1 MRKFSVM
8 AMVFMALSLPVTM
21 VSCGDD
27 DPVEQ
32 PGGGGGG
39 QGGDQGDGDDEGQGG
54 QGTPGG
60 VLSEN
65 EAKERLNNV
74 ADNLI
79 SQLNSADFNEL
90 SDVWYD
96 VERETT
102 DGSVFDSWIDAALD
116 ACEVHT
122 AGDDI
127 LRLYQAA
134 NFYGQFE
141 LQDGKWVQTD
151 TDVNNLALVFN
162 DKQGNRCSLIVAC
175 SAGGTEIHHEE
186 FDDEEWDWVS
196 SYPYGGYYV
205 TTRYENRFV
214 VPEQINL
221 RFTRGGQTP
230 IEATVNTNLRLSDP
244 SGEFNYK
251 TDMAEVTVEVKAE
264 NYSVVV
270 DKVMFNAGREAA
282 ASVTFSK
289 GGRKL
294 ISASVE
300 AAGDLSDDNNPMG
313 SVSPIEIDIMGEVQL
328 RGYIND
334 IHLLSDCIEEADD
347 NEGNETLFKDAVE
360 RANQYID
367 LGLYFNSSERSASVE
382 LYPFEDRG
390 WYYTYWY
397 YEPVMKFPSGA
408 SYSFEQYFDEDYF
421 DNVVRRFKDMVESFV
436 KLVDETEGEN
446 IDW

>member
-1 MRKFSVM
+1 M

-32 PGGGGGG
+32 PGGGGDD

-60 VLSEN
+60 VLSES
-65 EAKERLNNV
+65 EAKERLNTI
-74 ADNLI
+74 ATNLI

-96 VERETT
+96 VEKET
-102 DGSVFDSWIDAALD
+102 DDASVFDDWIDAALN

-141 LQDGKWVQTD
+141 LQSDGKWVQTD

-162 DKQGNRCSLIVAC
+162 DKQGNRCSLILAC

-186 FDDEEWDWVS
+186 FDDEDWDWVS

-230 IEATVNTNLRLSDP
+230 IEATVTTSLRLSDP

-282 ASVTFSK
+282 ASVKFLK
-289 GGRKL
+289 DGREL

-300 AAGDLSDDNNPMG
+300 AAGDLSDDDNPMG
-313 SVSPIEIDIMGEVQL
+313 SVSPIEIDIMGEVQI
-328 RGYIND
+328 RGGIND
-334 IHLLSDCIEEADD
+334 IHLLADCIEEADTVD
-347 NEGNETLFKDAVE
+347 TDESRYKDAIS

-367 LGLYFNSSERSASVE
+367 LGLYFNSSERSAFVE
-382 LYPFEDRG
+382 LYPFEERG
-390 WYYTYWY
+390 WYSTYWDN
-397 YEPVMKFPSGA
+397 EPVMKFPSGA
-408 SYSFEQYFDEDYF
+408 SYSFEQYFDEEYF

>member
-1 MRKFSVM
+1 M

-32 PGGGGGG
+32 PGGGGD
-39 QGGDQGDGDDEGQGG
+39 DQGDGDDEGQGG
-54 QGTPGG
+54 QGTSGG

-65 EAKERLNNV
+65 EAKERLNTI
-74 ADNLI
+74 ATNLI
-79 SQLNSADFNEL
+79 SQLSAADFQEL
-90 SDVWYD
+90 SNVWYD
-96 VERETT
+96 VEEATD
-102 DGSVFDSWIDAALD
+102 DGSVFGDWINAALD

-127 LRLYQAA
+127 LRLYQVS

-141 LQDGKWVQTD
+141 LQNDGKWVQTD

-162 DKQGNRCSLIVAC
+162 DNQGNRCSLILNC
-175 SAGGTEIHHEE
+175 SGSETEIHHES
-186 FDDEEWDWVS
+186 FDTKDRDWVN

-205 TTRYENRFV
+205 TTRYENRFML
-214 VPEQINL
+214 PERINIKFM
-221 RFTRGGQTP
+221 RDGQTP
-230 IEATVNTNLRLSDP
+230 VEATVTTSLRMADAD
-244 SGEFNYK
+244 GEFNYK

-270 DKVMFNAGREAA
+270 DKVMFNAGRDAA
-282 ASVTFSK
+282 ASVKFLK
-289 GGRKL
+289 DGREL

-300 AAGDLSDDNNPMG
+300 AAGDLSDDDNPMG

-334 IHLLSDCIEEADD
+334 IHLLADCIEEADD
-347 NEGNETLFKDAVE
+347 NDGNETVFKDAVE

-367 LGLYFNSSERSASVE
+367 LGLYFNNSERSASVE
-382 LYPFEDRG
+382 LYPFEERG
-390 WYYTYWY
+390 WYSTYWC
-397 YEPVMKFPSGA
+397 YEPMMKFPSGA
-408 SYSFEQYFDEDYF
+408 SYSFEEYFDEDYF
-421 DNVVRRFKDMVESFV
+421 NNVVRQFKNMVNGFV
-436 KLVDETEGEN
+436 DLVGEEV
-446 IDW
+446 DW